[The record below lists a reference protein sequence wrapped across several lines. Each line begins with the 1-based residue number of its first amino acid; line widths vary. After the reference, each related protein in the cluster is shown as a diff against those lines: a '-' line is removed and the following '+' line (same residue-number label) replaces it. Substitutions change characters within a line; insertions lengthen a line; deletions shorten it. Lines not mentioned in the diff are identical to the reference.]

1 MVVSLPAT
9 SAMCW
14 PLTVD
19 EVVECEIA
27 EVGAAD
33 AEENSRGEPAVAMA
47 KDAASARA
55 TTETSAFAIRF
66 PTGLRGGRVLPDR
79 LATVLAALRSLRCAT
94 ARLRAARRD
103 RLVDGSLRSLRLTG
117 EVPRASWS
125 NGSKFDKLGSF
136 LDANRLTRLAGLD
149 GPSGRDE

>member
-1 MVVSLPAT
+1 MVADLPVT

-14 PLTVD
+14 PLMVD
-19 EVVECEIA
+19 EALAGTTA

-33 AEENSRGEPAVAMA
+33 ADENRSGDPAVAIA
-47 KDAASARA
+47 KDAASESA
-55 TTETSAFAIRF
+55 TSETSAFAIRF

-79 LATVLAALRSLRCAT
+79 LATVLAALRSLRCAS

-125 NGSKFDKLGSF
+125 NGSKFDNS
-136 LDANRLTRLAGLD
+136 APSSTRIA
-149 GPSGRDE
+149 